1 GSGLVPAGTNCPV
14 KGDKAVASCFP
25 HLKTYSNR
33 TCTAGINSVCRKI
46 PSGAWGC
53 VWNVTVPTGT
63 TWKPTSVVPTTTK
76 ATTPNATTA
85 KPVTTTAAK
94 PTTTARRFDVSV
106 VGDATY
112 NIAGPIC
119 SGSGLV
125 PAGTKCPV
133 KGDKAVASCH
143 KGLKT
148 FANSTCVAP
157 VNSVCQKIPS
167 GAWGCVWNSTATNAT
182 IVKPTTTGTIV
193 KPTTTKATTTTAK
206 PTTTAAVTT
215 KKP

>member
-1 GSGLVPAGTNCPV
+1 MRTTIFLAALIA
-14 KGDKAVASCFP
+14 AVA
-25 HLKTYSNR
+25 
-33 TCTAGINSVCRKI
+33 AQ
-46 PSGAWGC
+46 
-53 VWNVTVPTGT
+53 
-63 TWKPTSVVPTTTK
+63 TTK
-76 ATTPNATTA
+76 PVTSASDTITA
-85 KPVTTTAAK
+85 KPAT
-94 PTTTARRFDVSV
+94 PTTTARWFNVSV

-112 NIAGPIC
+112 AIPGPIC

-167 GAWGCVWNSTATNAT
+167 GAWGCVWNSTGTNTT
-182 IVKPTTTGTIV
+182 IVKPMTAAPTTAKATTAA
-193 KPTTTKATTTTAK
+193 PTTTKATTSVVT
-206 PTTTAAVTT
+206 TT

>member
-1 GSGLVPAGTNCPV
+1 MRTTIFLAALIA
-14 KGDKAVASCFP
+14 AVA
-25 HLKTYSNR
+25 
-33 TCTAGINSVCRKI
+33 AQ
-46 PSGAWGC
+46 
-53 VWNVTVPTGT
+53 
-63 TWKPTSVVPTTTK
+63 TTK
-76 ATTPNATTA
+76 PVTSASDTITA
-85 KPVTTTAAK
+85 KPAT
-94 PTTTARRFDVSV
+94 PTTTARWFNVSV

-112 NIAGPIC
+112 AIPGPIC

-157 VNSVCQKIPS
+157 VNSVCRKIPS
-167 GAWGCVWNSTATNAT
+167 GAWGCVWNSTGTNTT
-182 IVKPTTTGTIV
+182 IVKPMTAAPTTAKATTAA
-193 KPTTTKATTTTAK
+193 PTTTKATTSVVT
-206 PTTTAAVTT
+206 TT

>member
-1 GSGLVPAGTNCPV
+1 MRTTIFLAALIA
-14 KGDKAVASCFP
+14 AVA
-25 HLKTYSNR
+25 
-33 TCTAGINSVCRKI
+33 AQ
-46 PSGAWGC
+46 
-53 VWNVTVPTGT
+53 
-63 TWKPTSVVPTTTK
+63 TTK
-76 ATTPNATTA
+76 PVTSASDTITA
-85 KPVTTTAAK
+85 KPAT
-94 PTTTARRFDVSV
+94 PTTTARWFNVSV

-112 NIAGPIC
+112 AIPGPIC

-182 IVKPTTTGTIV
+182 IVKPTTAA
-193 KPTTTKATTTTAK
+193 PTTTKATTSVVT
-206 PTTTAAVTT
+206 TT

>member
-1 GSGLVPAGTNCPV
+1 MRTTIFLAALIA
-14 KGDKAVASCFP
+14 AVA
-25 HLKTYSNR
+25 
-33 TCTAGINSVCRKI
+33 AQ
-46 PSGAWGC
+46 
-53 VWNVTVPTGT
+53 
-63 TWKPTSVVPTTTK
+63 TTK
-76 ATTPNATTA
+76 PVTSASDTITA
-85 KPVTTTAAK
+85 KPAT
-94 PTTTARRFDVSV
+94 PTTTARWFNVSV

-112 NIAGPIC
+112 AIPGPIC

-148 FANSTCVAP
+148 F
-157 VNSVCQKIPS
+157 PS

-182 IVKPTTTGTIV
+182 IVKPTTAA
-193 KPTTTKATTTTAK
+193 PTTTKATTSVVT
-206 PTTTAAVTT
+206 TT